1 MTVLSFKNIEC
12 TMLSNSGTA
21 SLEVLSVTLACMSSY
36 LRPPAHLSGMIIFS
50 LLPSAP
56 LSVPA
61 APMQK
66 QACEISPLCLCNCA
80 QPARGTRASLS
91 LLLIPM
97 QPTDLVPQVLEAR
110 WSTFGI

>member
-1 MTVLSFKNIEC
+1 M
-12 TMLSNSGTA
+12 
-21 SLEVLSVTLACMSSY
+21 
-36 LRPPAHLSGMIIFS
+36 SGMIIFS